1 MKKFYIS
8 TFSVLLISLALNIA
22 ALETAHAKPGL
33 LIIAHGSPMPEW
45 NQPVIELGE
54 KVAAQVEKNGRF
66 SAVRTVFLEF
76 AEPDI
81 VWGVTELENAG
92 CDRII
97 AIPLFIAP
105 SSHTHFDV
113 PAVLGL
119 YTSAEIKSII
129 ADEGGRIAKPK
140 VPITLTHTLDE
151 SDLLQRFAL
160 DEVRLLS
167 KNPDDEAIIVIMHG
181 CDDHDN
187 LVTRKALRVASFCC
201 GKTGINYADWGFAA
215 VGQTYFEECMPAII
229 NASNEKEKVIVL
241 GLYVSSSA
249 DDIHNRAMSMANDM
263 FSKMMKEA
271 LKDKSIVFS
280 TNNLVNYP
288 PTLQWVINT
297 AENALN

>member
-1 MKKFYIS
+1 MKKIS
-8 TFSVLLISLALNIA
+8 IFTFSVLFISLVFNIA
-22 ALETAHAKPGL
+22 ALQTAHAEAGL

-54 KVAAQVEKNGRF
+54 KVAAQIEKDGKF

-76 AEPDI
+76 AQPDI
-81 VWGVTELENAG
+81 VWGITELENAG

-97 AIPLFIAP
+97 AVPLFIAP

-113 PAVLGL
+113 PAVLGI

-129 ADEGGRIAKPK
+129 ADEGGRIANPK

-160 DEVRLLS
+160 DEVRTLS
-167 KNPDDEAIIVIMHG
+167 ENPGHEAIIIIMHG

-201 GKTGINYADWGFAA
+201 GRTGIDYADWGFAA
-215 VGQTYFEECMPAII
+215 VGQTYFEECIPAII
-229 NASNEKEKVIVL
+229 NASNEKEKVIVV

-249 DDIHNRAMSMANDM
+249 ADIHNRAMSMTNDM
-263 FSKMMKEA
+263 FTKTIKET
-271 LKDKSIVFS
+271 LKDKNIVFS
-280 TNNLVNYP
+280 TSNLVNYT
-288 PTLQWVINT
+288 PTLQWVIDT